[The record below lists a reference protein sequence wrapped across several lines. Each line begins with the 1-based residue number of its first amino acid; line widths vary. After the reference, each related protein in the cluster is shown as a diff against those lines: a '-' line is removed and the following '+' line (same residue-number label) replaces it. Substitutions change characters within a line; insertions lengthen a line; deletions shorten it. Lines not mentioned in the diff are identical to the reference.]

1 MQLDRRPRSTGSF
14 VNQVR
19 ECDSVREFFT
29 STTIAAISDLPF
41 VFLFIAVIWMIGGP
55 MAYVQIAAIPM
66 IVIPGLLAQPALSKF
81 SRRHLREGSIRN
93 GLLIEAMTGAE
104 TVKVLRA
111 EGRFQRL
118 WEEYAVLLATNSTS
132 MRALTNSLSYIASSV
147 QQIAYVMLMVVGVYL
162 ISTGELTSGGL
173 LACSILSSRAIS
185 PLTQLAGIFGRYQQ
199 MRAGLTGLEGI
210 IKAPVDRPAHRN
222 FVHRPR
228 LEGDFK
234 IEEAEFNYEG
244 EADAALKLTKTAF
257 PVGSST
263 ALLGTNGSGKST
275 LLKVLSGLYPASTGA
290 IMLDDTDI
298 RQIDPDDVRRQVV
311 YLPQDVRLFFGTLRE
326 NLLLGIGHRSDEEL
340 LEALHFVGAEALV
353 KEHPKGLDRDIGEGG
368 SGVSGGQRQS
378 LGLARVWLR
387 DPRVVLLDEPTA
399 AMDHALETKVIA
411 NMKDW
416 LVGRTFVVA
425 THRQPILQLV
435 DQVIIMN
442 RGKIAAAGPRE
453 GVLAALSGKKDPQA
467 AGVEG

>member
-1 MQLDRRPRSTGSF
+1 
-14 VNQVR
+14 
-19 ECDSVREFFT
+19 
-29 STTIAAISDLPF
+29 
-41 VFLFIAVIWMIGGP
+41 
-55 MAYVQIAAIPM
+55 
-66 IVIPGLLAQPALSKF
+66 
-81 SRRHLREGSIRN
+81 
-93 GLLIEAMTGAE
+93 
-104 TVKVLRA
+104 
-111 EGRFQRL
+111 
-118 WEEYAVLLATNSTS
+118 
-132 MRALTNSLSYIASSV
+132 
-147 QQIAYVMLMVVGVYL
+147 
-162 ISTGELTSGGL
+162 
-173 LACSILSSRAIS
+173 
-185 PLTQLAGIFGRYQQ
+185 
-199 MRAGLTGLEGI
+199 
-210 IKAPVDRPAHRN
+210 
-222 FVHRPR
+222 
-228 LEGDFK
+228 
-234 IEEAEFNYEG
+234 
-244 EADAALKLTKTAF
+244 
-257 PVGSST
+257 
-263 ALLGTNGSGKST
+263 
-275 LLKVLSGLYPASTGA
+275 
-290 IMLDDTDI
+290 
-298 RQIDPDDVRRQVV
+298 
-311 YLPQDVRLFFGTLRE
+311 LRE